1 MCLALFCEGGLGDNL
16 VRHKLGELVRIR
28 LNWLLL
34 ALVILLVRRLRLL

>member
-1 MCLALFCEGGLGDNL
+1 MCLALFCEGGLGDDL

-34 ALVILLVRRLRLL
+34 LTILLVRRLRLL